1 MVSICVA
8 RKCARGMREAKV
20 EKVELTTT
28 LLVIGMGNATM
39 FCIETLEEQNARL
52 TRENSYQKEKTRL
65 LEEKVDALARRLF
78 GASSE
83 RHLPD
88 HPELALDGDPLGK
101 PDPSAGTSGLGEA
114 EEKPKTKTGKRGKRG
129 SRLAGMDKLTVVSE
143 ELTPAEVLADPDSFE
158 RLSAENDQV
167 TRLLSFI
174 PAKCYVKETRRPKYR
189 HTAERH
195 LAPVVSPAPVTPL
208 VGGIAGADLLSQ
220 IILWKYVD
228 HLPLYRITQIL
239 QRAGVHVPR
248 DLSCSWVMKTAKLLE
263 PLHQAIAKEVLKS
276 SYLQADETPVDYLSP
291 GNGKTKTG
299 YFWIVNHPVATG
311 SVIYH
316 WRTGRGA
323 CHLEYILGE
332 NFKGTLQCDGYSS
345 YVSYSSRHKHVEL
358 GSCMAHVR
366 RKFFEAEQA
375 HSRNAGYFLR
385 LIRLLYDIERR
396 LRESKASA
404 VIREKVR
411 AHESSPII
419 KRMHRAMVRL
429 RLTGFAKDKLTLAI
443 NYALGQWS
451 GIVRYLED
459 GRMEIDNNLTE
470 NAVRPLKLGAKNWMF
485 IGSEGAGNQAAV
497 IYTLVENCKRHGL
510 DVARYLEQV
519 ILQLAEHGPD
529 IATEITP
536 AKVAAAKSSGMRTE
550 SVV

>member
-1 MVSICVA
+1 
-8 RKCARGMREAKV
+8 
-20 EKVELTTT
+20 
-28 LLVIGMGNATM
+28 LLVIGAGIATTIS
-39 FCIETLEEQNARL
+39 IETLEEQIARL
-52 TRENSYQKEKTRL
+52 LGENSYQKEKIRF
-65 LEEKVDALARRLF
+65 LEEKIDALVKRLF

-83 RHLPD
+83 RYLLE
-88 HPELALDGDPLGK
+88 HPELTLDGELLGK
-101 PDPSAGTSGLGEA
+101 PDPSAGASAPEEAQESG
-114 EEKPKTKTGKRGKRG
+114 KTKAAKRGKRG

-143 ELTPAEVLADPDSFE
+143 EITPAEVLANPDAFE
-158 RLSAENDQV
+158 RMSAENDEV

-189 HTAERH
+189 NTAERH
-195 LAPVVSPAPVTPL
+195 LPPVVSPAPITPL

-248 DLSCSWVMKTAKLLE
+248 DLSCGWVMKTAKLLE
-263 PLHQAIAKEVLKS
+263 PLHEVIAKEVLQS
-276 SYLQADETPVDYLSP
+276 SYLQADETPIDYLSP

-299 YFWIVNHPVATG
+299 YFWIINHPIATG

-323 CHLEYILGE
+323 CHLDDILGK

-345 YVSYSSRHKHVEL
+345 YVSYSRRYTGVDL
-358 GSCMAHVR
+358 GGCMAHVR
-366 RKFFEAEQA
+366 RKFFEAHQA
-375 HSRNAGYFLR
+375 DSRNAGYFLH
-385 LIRLLYDIERR
+385 LITLLYEIERR
-396 LRESKASA
+396 LREANASA
-404 VIREKVR
+404 AIREKTR
-411 AHESSPII
+411 AHESRPII
-419 KRMHRAMVRL
+419 ERMHRAMVRL
-429 RLTGFAKDKLTLAI
+429 RLSGFGKDKFTLAI

-470 NAVRPLKLGAKNWMF
+470 NAVRPLKLGAKNWLF
-485 IGSEGAGNQAAV
+485 IGSERAGHQAAV

-529 IATEITP
+529 IAAEITP
-536 AKVAAAKSSGMRTE
+536 AKVAAARNGGLRKKAIA
-550 SVV
+550 

>member
-1 MVSICVA
+1 
-8 RKCARGMREAKV
+8 
-20 EKVELTTT
+20 
-28 LLVIGMGNATM
+28 LLVIGARNAAIP
-39 FCIETLEEQNARL
+39 CIETPEEQIARL
-52 TRENSYQKEKTRL
+52 TRENSYQKEIIRL
-65 LEEKVDALARRLF
+65 LEEKVDALVKRLF

-83 RHLPD
+83 RYLLD
-88 HPELALDGDPLGK
+88 HPELALDGELLAK
-101 PDPSAGTSGLGEA
+101 PDPSAGSSAPEEA
-114 EEKPKTKTGKRGKRG
+114 EESGKTKAAKRGKRG

-143 ELTPAEVLADPDSFE
+143 ELTPAEVLADPDAFE
-158 RLSAENDQV
+158 RLSAENDEV

-189 HTAERH
+189 HTKERH
-195 LAPVVSPAPVTPL
+195 LAPIVSPAPVTPL

-228 HLPLYRITQIL
+228 HLPLYRITRIL

-263 PLHQAIAKEVLKS
+263 PLHQAIAKEVLQS
-276 SYLQADETPVDYLSP
+276 SYLQADETPVNYLSP

-323 CHLEYILGE
+323 CHLDDILGK

-345 YVSYSSRHKHVEL
+345 YVSYSSRHEDVDL

-385 LIRLLYDIERR
+385 LIRLLYGIENR
-396 LRESKASA
+396 LREANASA
-404 VIREKVR
+404 VIREKTR
-411 AHESSPII
+411 AHESRPII
-419 KRMHRAMVRL
+419 KRIHRAMVRL
-429 RLTGFAKDKLTLAI
+429 RLTGFGKDKLTLAI

-451 GIVRYLED
+451 GIERYLED
-459 GRMEIDNNLTE
+459 GRIEIDNNLTE
-470 NAVRPLKLGAKNWMF
+470 NAVRPLKLGAKNWLF
-485 IGSEGAGNQAAV
+485 IGSEWAGHQAAV

-529 IATEITP
+529 IAAEITP
-536 AKVAAAKSSGMRTE
+536 AKVAAAKNGGLRKKTAA
-550 SVV
+550 

>member
-1 MVSICVA
+1 M
-8 RKCARGMREAKV
+8 
-20 EKVELTTT
+20 
-28 LLVIGMGNATM
+28 LVIGARNATVPR
-39 FCIETLEEQNARL
+39 IETLEEQIARL
-52 TRENSYQKEKTRL
+52 TRENSYQKEIIRL
-65 LEEKVDALARRLF
+65 LEEKVDALVKRLF

-83 RHLPD
+83 RYLLD
-88 HPELALDGDPLGK
+88 HPELALDGEQSGK
-101 PDPSAGTSGLGEA
+101 PDPSAGTSAPEEA
-114 EEKPKTKTGKRGKRG
+114 EERPKTKAAKRGKRG
-129 SRLAGMDKLTVVSE
+129 SRLAGMNKLTVVSE

-158 RLSAENDQV
+158 RLSAENDEV

-189 HTAERH
+189 HTTERH

-276 SYLQADETPVDYLSP
+276 SYLQADETPVNYLSP

-311 SVIYH
+311 SVMYH

-323 CHLEYILGE
+323 CHLDDILGK

-345 YVSYSSRHKHVEL
+345 YVSYGSRHEHVDL

-385 LIRLLYDIERR
+385 LIRLLHEIENR
-396 LRESKASA
+396 LREAKASA
-404 VIREKVR
+404 ALREKTR
-411 AHESSPII
+411 AHESRPII
-419 KRMHRAMVRL
+419 KRIHRAMVRL
-429 RLTGFAKDKLTLAI
+429 RLAGFAQDKLTVAI

-451 GIVRYLED
+451 RIERYLED
-459 GRMEIDNNLTE
+459 GRIEIDNNLTE
-470 NAVRPLKLGAKNWMF
+470 NAVRPLKLGAKNWLF
-485 IGSEGAGNQAAV
+485 IGSEWAGHQAAV

-529 IATEITP
+529 IAAEITP
-536 AKVAAAKSSGMRTE
+536 AKVAAAKNGGLRKKE
-550 SVV
+550 AA